1 MTNDSFVVAA
11 RVDKETSEALSKL
24 LEMTKLRRS
33 DYVRDVIKRDLRERG
48 LITREANDVEKFSL
62 AYYERLVG
70 PQRCKTC
77 GGPLGLIQCYP
88 HPSGWPVEGSDEKL
102 WLYKTC
108 ARCGYQWALWKL
120 GVSISGEDESHE

>member
-1 MTNDSFVVAA
+1 MTENNLVVAA
-11 RVDKETSEALSKL
+11 RVDEEISEALSKL
-24 LEMTKLRRS
+24 LQMNPKLRRS
-33 DYVRDVIKRDLRERG
+33 DYVREVIKRDLQERG

-77 GGPLGLIQCYP
+77 GGPLGPIQCYP
-88 HPSGWPVEGSDEKL
+88 HQSGWPVKGSDEKL

-108 ARCGYQWALWKL
+108 ARCGYQWSLLKL
-120 GVSISGEDESHE
+120 GVPRPGDENHE